1 MTPDRYEDIAYELNH
16 ELGLAEA
23 REINRRARWAQ
34 GQREEEGS
42 GRQMT
47 VEIPLTKGYVAL
59 VDDADRVL
67 AVGRWQAIE
76 RPRTTY
82 AVHTLKRGAVSLHT
96 FLTGYALT
104 DHINLDGLDNRR
116 ANLRPAT
123 HAENLRNRG
132 RQTNNSSGFKGVT
145 WNKRSRKWQAQIGVD
160 RGKRYLGNFVD
171 PEDAAR
177 AYDLAARDL
186 HGEFARLNFPSGQTV
201 A

>member
-1 MTPDRYEDIAYELNH
+1 
-16 ELGLAEA
+16 
-23 REINRRARWAQ
+23 
-34 GQREEEGS
+34 
-42 GRQMT
+42 MT

-59 VDDADRVL
+59 VDDADADRVL

-82 AVHTLKRGAVSLHT
+82 AVHTLNRGAVSLHA
-96 FLTGYALT
+96 FLTGYVLT

-145 WNKRSRKWQAQIGVD
+145 WNKRARKWQAQIGMP
-160 RGKRYLGNFVD
+160 GSKSYLGIFVD
-171 PEDAAR
+171 PEEAAR
-177 AYDLAARDL
+177 AYDAAAIEL
-186 HGEFARLNFPSGQTV
+186 HGEFARLNFPNSPQERG
-201 A
+201 AS